1 MIGLVLMACGL
12 MVAAV
17 GVGGLVA
24 VRADA
29 PCLATEETVKG
40 AALLVGLGMVF
51 LVMGGV
57 Q

>member
-1 MIGLVLMACGL
+1 MIGLVLMAAGL
-12 MVAAV
+12 MVATV

-29 PCLATEETVKG
+29 PCLATQEAVKG
-40 AALLVGLGMVF
+40 AVLLVGLGVVF